1 MKVGDL
7 VRLTDIGCYHPDDD
21 FTHYGVLLKIERDYY
36 SIGSNINRDEG
47 CHIRW
52 SNNTFSIEPI
62 QFIEKVSADVV
73 EQVDTT
79 DLKSVE
85 LLARAGSSPA
95 IGTNYCD
102 ARQHN
107 GSAFG
112 C

>member
-7 VRLTDIGCYHPDDD
+7 VRLTDIGCYHPDDN

-36 SIGSNINRDEG
+36 SVGNNINRDEG

-73 EQVDTT
+73 E
-79 DLKSVE
+79 
-85 LLARAGSSPA
+85 
-95 IGTNYCD
+95 
-102 ARQHN
+102 
-107 GSAFG
+107 
-112 C
+112 